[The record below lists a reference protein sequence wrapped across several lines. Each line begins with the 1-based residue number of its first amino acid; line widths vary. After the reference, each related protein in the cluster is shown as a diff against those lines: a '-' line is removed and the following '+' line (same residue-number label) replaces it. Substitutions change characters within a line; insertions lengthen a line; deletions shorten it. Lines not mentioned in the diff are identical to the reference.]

1 MEVFVGRQP
10 IFNANKQ
17 IIAYE
22 LLYRNKN
29 LTAFPM
35 INEDVAT
42 IKVLINSFLH
52 IGAEKIT
59 QGKPVFI
66 NFTEN
71 LLESSIDQ
79 LLKSSQVVIEILENV
94 QITPKLIQRVREL
107 KEKGFKVA
115 LDDFVLDKQVESYNE
130 LFQYIDYIKI
140 DFLATTLEER
150 KKIER
155 KVQEKFPHIQLL
167 AEKVEEYDQFKTAKA
182 SNYQLFQGYFF
193 EKPQIVKGN
202 SIPPNTI
209 PYLNIL
215 LLLSEEN
222 PNVQLIAQNIEKDLS
237 LAYKLLQMINN
248 ATGHVK
254 VRIYSI
260 RQAIMMI
267 GIPNLRKWIYFVAM
281 GERQIDDEEDFFEE
295 IMRASLF
302 RAKVCEI
309 LAKRN
314 RKKNHPE
321 YFLVGMF
328 SLIDILLKSTL
339 EEIVQKLPLSNRV
352 IDTILGQQ
360 TEMTP
365 YLQFSMALDK
375 LEWDKL
381 QALGENIGLNIHE
394 MDELYSEALAWA
406 EKSL

>member
-1 MEVFVGRQP
+1 MFVGRQP

>member
-1 MEVFVGRQP
+1 M
-10 IFNANKQ
+10 
-17 IIAYE
+17 
-22 LLYRNKN
+22 
-29 LTAFPM
+29 
-35 INEDVAT
+35 
-42 IKVLINSFLH
+42 
-52 IGAEKIT
+52 
-59 QGKPVFI
+59 
-66 NFTEN
+66 
-71 LLESSIDQ
+71 
-79 LLKSSQVVIEILENV
+79 
-94 QITPKLIQRVREL
+94 
-107 KEKGFKVA
+107 
-115 LDDFVLDKQVESYNE
+115 
-130 LFQYIDYIKI
+130 
-140 DFLATTLEER
+140 
-150 KKIER
+150 
-155 KVQEKFPHIQLL
+155 
-167 AEKVEEYDQFKTAKA
+167 
-182 SNYQLFQGYFF
+182 
-193 EKPQIVKGN
+193 
-202 SIPPNTI
+202 
-209 PYLNIL
+209 

>member
-22 LLYRNKN
+22 LLYRNKS

-42 IKVLINSFLH
+42 IKVLVNSFLH
-52 IGAEKIT
+52 IGAEKVT
-59 QGKPVFI
+59 RGKPVFI

-71 LLESSIDQ
+71 LLESTLDQ
-79 LLKSSQVVIEILENV
+79 LLESSQVVIEILENV

-107 KEKGFKVA
+107 KEKGFKIA
-115 LDDFVLDKQVESYNE
+115 LDDFVLDKEVTSYNE
-130 LFQYIDYIKI
+130 LFQYVDYIKI

-150 KKIER
+150 RKIER

-167 AEKVEEYDQFKTAKA
+167 AEKIEAYDQFKTAKD

-193 EKPQIVKGN
+193 EKPQIIKGS

-209 PYLNIL
+209 QYLNIL

-222 PNVQLIAQNIEKDLS
+222 PDVHLIAENFERDLS
-237 LAYKLLQMINN
+237 LAYKLLQIINN
-248 ATGHVK
+248 ATGQVK
-254 VRIYSI
+254 VRIHSI

-267 GIPNLRKWIYFVAM
+267 GIPNLRKWVYFVAM
-281 GERQIDDEEDFFEE
+281 SEQQMDGDEEFFEE
-295 IMRASLF
+295 VIRASLF

-314 RKKNHPE
+314 GKQNHSE

-328 SLIDILLKSTL
+328 SLINILLNNSL
-339 EEIVQKLPLSNRV
+339 EEILRKLPLSDNV
-352 IDTILGQQ
+352 IHTLLDQQ

-365 YLQFSMALDK
+365 YLQFTIALDK
-375 LEWDKL
+375 LEWEKL
-381 QALGENIGLNIHE
+381 EALGENIGLNIHE
-394 MDELYSEALAWA
+394 MDKLYNEALTWA

>member
-1 MEVFVGRQP
+1 MFVGRQP

-281 GERQIDDEEDFFEE
+281 GERQIDDEEDF
-295 IMRASLF
+295 L
-302 RAKVCEI
+302 
-309 LAKRN
+309 
-314 RKKNHPE
+314 RKLCVPL
-321 YFLVGMF
+321 YFAQRFV
-328 SLIDILLKSTL
+328 K
-339 EEIVQKLPLSNRV
+339 
-352 IDTILGQQ
+352 
-360 TEMTP
+360 
-365 YLQFSMALDK
+365 Y
-375 LEWDKL
+375 
-381 QALGENIGLNIHE
+381 
-394 MDELYSEALAWA
+394 
-406 EKSL
+406 

>member
-1 MEVFVGRQP
+1 MFVGRQP

-222 PNVQLIAQNIEKDLS
+222 PNVQLIAENIEKDLS

>member
-222 PNVQLIAQNIEKDLS
+222 PNVQLIAENIEKDLS